1 MYIQIQ
7 FNVSS
12 DEKGRKIKRKELII
26 SSAHLQINISVNTR
40 EIIMYMRDEDST
52 AHL

>member
-1 MYIQIQ
+1 MK
-7 FNVSS
+7 SARA
-12 DEKGRKIKRKELII
+12 GRIFSI
-26 SSAHLQINISVNTR
+26 SGEISVNTR